1 MRFRP
6 SDVVNAVGS
15 VERGELRDGLRGV
28 EVEDVETAVAEDAE
42 VLGGGDGE
50 TVLEKW
56 TEFDGV
62 AVKRGFEYR
71 HVCLFSDDDFGFVLG
86 SVMGVDRSIV
96 IKYCYQISDYKALFG
111 W

>member
-6 SDVVNAVGS
+6 SYVVNAVGS

-28 EVEDVETAVAEDAE
+28 EVQDVETAVAEDAE

-62 AVKRGFEYR
+62 AVKWGFEHR
-71 HVCLFSDDDFGFVLG
+71 HVCFPMRILGVVLG
-86 SVMGVDRSIV
+86 NVMIG
-96 IKYCYQISDYKALFG
+96 
-111 W
+111 

>member
-15 VERGELRDGLRGV
+15 VERGELREGLRGV
-28 EVEDVETAVAEDAE
+28 EVEDVETAVTEDSE
-42 VLGGGDGE
+42 VLGGADGE

-62 AVKRGFEYR
+62 AVKWGFENR
-71 HVCLFSDDDFGFVLG
+71 HVVL
-86 SVMGVDRSIV
+86 R
-96 IKYCYQISDYKALFG
+96 
-111 W
+111 